1 MGAGRFTDVDAI
13 IYDEIKEAKEI
24 ELHEKSD
31 YSAKEVLTPL
41 SETLFYFTEDEC
53 KEANID
59 TRPILIF
66 MRSCDMHAIKRQ
78 DDIYLRNGQEEDYF
92 FRRRR
97 ELVKFVLI
105 LRTGRRS

>member
-1 MGAGRFTDVDAI
+1 
-13 IYDEIKEAKEI
+13 
-24 ELHEKSD
+24 
-31 YSAKEVLTPL
+31 
-41 SETLFYFTEDEC
+41 
-53 KEANID
+53 
-59 TRPILIF
+59 

-78 DDIYLRNGQEEDYF
+78 DDIYLRNVQEEDYF

>member
-1 MGAGRFTDVDAI
+1 MGYV
-13 IYDEIKEAKEI
+13 
-24 ELHEKSD
+24 
-31 YSAKEVLTPL
+31 L
-41 SETLFYFTEDEC
+41 SEDGFAKAISDLRETYRIFAPVRKVGQDVLRTSMRLSMMRS
-53 KEANID
+53 K
-59 TRPILIF
+59 RRRRSSF